1 LTALVTGKKIAKL
14 RQAQSLTQKELAERA
29 GISIGYLSRIEEGA
43 KKPHFKTLS
52 RIAFALGV
60 KISELKISEVIN

>member
-1 LTALVTGKKIAKL
+1 LIGKNIAKL
-14 RQAQSLTQKELAERA
+14 RQAQNLTQKELAERA
-29 GISIGYLSRIEEGA
+29 GISVSYLSRIEEKL

-60 KISELKISEVIN
+60 NLNELE